1 MVRQEVLEGG
11 EIMQLGFGQKLRC
24 MMFVR
29 NIGTKDLA
37 KKAYLP
43 EEAISL
49 VARGLFV
56 ATPELEHKLRVL
68 LDWPKSSDEHLSL
81 VYFGKY
87 ADETPA
93 EVEAPVTKPMTTPT
107 IIKPSVIL
115 KKKLGRPRKVSQEP
129 EDDKIED
136 DGEIIELDEV
146 RGSVVG

>member
-1 MVRQEVLEGG
+1 
-11 EIMQLGFGQKLRC
+11 MQLGFGQKLRF

-56 ATPELEHKLRVL
+56 ATPELEHKLRLL
-68 LDWPKSSDEHLSL
+68 LDWPRSSDELLSI

-87 ADETPA
+87 ADETP
-93 EVEAPVTKPMTTPT
+93 EPKPEPTPTPTPTTPT
-107 IIKPSVIL
+107 IIKPSQIL
-115 KKKLGRPRKVSQEP
+115 KKKIGRPRKVRP

-136 DGEIIELDEV
+136 DGEIIELGEL
-146 RGSVVG
+146 RGSVVA